1 MNRFVIIADD
11 LTGANATCSMIKRT
25 GLQTASLMALEETRI
40 PRDIDVLAAS
50 TNSRALTPVEAYDRV
65 RKATRILKS
74 KDILVYNKRTDSTL
88 RGNLGPEINGILDEL
103 GGDEIA
109 IAVPAYPDTGR
120 IVFNGEMLVG
130 GVLLKHSDAGRDA
143 KVPVDSS
150 NVEYLFRK
158 NFKGKVKSIFLEDI
172 TKGTKH
178 IAELI
183 QKEKEEETK
192 LLIFDS
198 ITNGDISTISE
209 AVIASGIDYI
219 AVDPGPFTLDMIRG
233 TLDQDNQMTKVLMT
247 VGSVTDITIEQLQS
261 LIAGYHLHI
270 VNINAKDLIDLD
282 KRKQEMERAVH
293 LAKEGMAK
301 IDNEIVLVTT
311 TPLYGEGKLDLQAI
325 SQKNGMSVDD
335 ASLMISTGL
344 AKISKEVA
352 LNSPSLAGVFS
363 SGGDITV
370 ALCEEWG
377 SVGVEIKEEVIPLAA
392 YGRLIGGEM
401 DGLRIISKG
410 GMVGDRDTM
419 KLCVERLRGDIIDS

>member
-25 GLQTASLMALEETRI
+25 GLQTASLMALEENRI
-40 PRDIDVLAAS
+40 PKDIDVLAAS
-50 TNSRALTPVEAYDRV
+50 TDSRALTPTQAYDRV
-65 RKATRILKS
+65 REATRILKS

-88 RGNLGPEINGILDEL
+88 RGNLGPEINAVLDEL
-103 GGDEIA
+103 GEGKIA

-130 GVLLKHSDAGRDA
+130 GVLLKHSDAGRDTKA
-143 KVPVDSS
+143 PVDSS
-150 NVEYLFRK
+150 NVEYLFGK
-158 NFKGKVKSIFLEDI
+158 NFKGKVKSIFLEEI
-172 TKGTKH
+172 AKGVEH
-178 IAELI
+178 IVEI
-183 QKEKEEETK
+183 IKKEKEEGTK

-198 ITNGDISTISE
+198 ITNGDISAISE
-209 AVIASGIDYI
+209 AVIASGVNYI

-233 TLDQDNQMTKVLMT
+233 TLDQGNQMTKVLMT

-261 LIAGYHLHI
+261 LIAGYHLYI
-270 VNINAKDLIDLD
+270 VNVNAKDLIDSD
-282 KRKQEMERAVH
+282 KREQEMERAIH

-301 IDNEIVLVTT
+301 VDNEIVLVTT
-311 TPLYGEGKLDLQAI
+311 TPLYGEEKLNLQVI
-325 SQKNGMSVDD
+325 SQKNEISVDD

-352 LNSPSLAGVFS
+352 LASSSLAGVFS

-370 ALCEEWG
+370 ALCQELG

-392 YGRLIGGEM
+392 YGRLIGGEI

-419 KLCVERLRGDIIDS
+419 KLCVERLRGDIMD